1 MSNRL
6 RNLTLV
12 RTIRLPS
19 TVTKRESSSSLESN
33 GQEADLI
40 TSNLNANES
49 FKTRRVVQRNSLSS
63 DCDSH
68 STTQSLAS
76 GMYC

>member
-12 RTIRLPS
+12 RTIRVPS
-19 TVTKRESSSSLESN
+19 TTKRDSSSLESN
-33 GQEADLI
+33 GQEADLS

-49 FKTRRVVQRNSLSS
+49 FKTSRVLQRNSLSS
-63 DCDSH
+63 DSDYH
-68 STTQSLAS
+68 STTRSLAS
-76 GMYC
+76 GMYV